1 MRRLLREE
9 VLGARPVAEINMT
22 NLIDVTL
29 TLLILFILIAPVVDQ
44 GMELELPV
52 AGENSISTGAAM
64 HLVVNQEGLIHLKG
78 RPISDAELAKHAA
91 QVASRGGEPVDV
103 VILAD
108 RRLLYGRV
116 IEVMDVLRSAG
127 LTRLALATREE
138 TTR

>member
-9 VLGARPVAEINMT
+9 GMTARPVAEINMT

-44 GMELELPV
+44 GIPLELPV
-52 AGENSISTGAAM
+52 ASDNAIAAGSAL
-64 HLVVNQEGLIHLKG
+64 HLVIDQEGKVHLNGLLASDDEIAAAAAKAAAKG
-78 RPISDAELAKHAA
+78 EGAT
-91 QVASRGGEPVDV
+91 DV

-108 RRLLYGRV
+108 RRLAYGRV

-127 LTRLALATREE
+127 LTRLALATQEE
-138 TTR
+138 AAR